1 MCTLQQTCITGLIQL
16 RNELAFYLRQ
26 SLEKVDHAETMDS
39 FGIDSVPW
47 TIGSLPN
54 PLNSERTCSNCEQL
68 INCSL
73 YQQYVD
79 FLTVFEV

>member
-1 MCTLQQTCITGLIQL
+1 MDG
-16 RNELAFYLRQ
+16 
-26 SLEKVDHAETMDS
+26 AETVDNS
-39 FGIDSVPW
+39 GIDSVPW
-47 TIGSLPN
+47 TIGSLPD

-79 FLTVFEV
+79 FLNIIQF

>member
-1 MCTLQQTCITGLIQL
+1 MMQQICITGLIQL

-26 SLEKVDHAETMDS
+26 SLEKMDGAETVDNS
-39 FGIDSVPW
+39 GIDSVPW
-47 TIGSLPN
+47 TIGSLPD

-79 FLTVFEV
+79 FLNVIQF